1 MNDKQTYLRCPFA
14 QHTVGF
20 FRVLHTTPHLPSV
33 DIYFNDKLIA
43 EDIHPYQF
51 TKYMPVIEGT
61 YKLSLFEAGSI
72 NYPILDNLFTINKHD
87 ILTIATS
94 GKCDSL
100 GFLALPDANIEMEPE
115 MAMVSFTHLAANT
128 PSLDITL
135 PDGTTLFENVA
146 FNQVA
151 PYIPIH
157 PSSYTIEARRSETK
171 TTTLVLPDTKF
182 EPNNYYTIYTMDS
195 MDEEPNMQ
203 ALVTLDSND
212 YIESK
217 IMT

>member
-1 MNDKQTYLRCPFA
+1 MNYKRTYTSCPTA

-43 EDIHPYQF
+43 EDVHPYQY
-51 TKYMPVIEGT
+51 TKYMPAIEGT

-72 NYPILDNLFTINKHD
+72 GCPILDNLLTIKKHE
-87 ILTIATS
+87 ILTVATS
-94 GKCDSL
+94 GNSDSL
-100 GFLALPDANIEMEPE
+100 GFLALPDANIEMHPE

-128 PSLDITL
+128 PALDITL
-135 PDGTTLFENVA
+135 RDGTALFQNVA

-151 PYIPIH
+151 PYIPID
-157 PSSYTIEARRSETK
+157 PSNYSLEARLSETN
-171 TTTLVLPDTKF
+171 TTSLTLPDTKF

-195 MDEEPNMQ
+195 LREPNLQ

-212 YIESK
+212 YIHSK